1 MKAKDNMNEGW
12 CDEKLKV
19 CLFIESEAK
28 LTKVFCFLPDFLNFF
43 LHFFLGGK
51 TKNNCNNGQGSSAA
65 QASSSTCQ
73 NR

>member
-28 LTKVFCFLPDFLNFF
+28 LTKVFCFLPVFHEFF
-43 LHFFLGGK
+43 STFFFGRENKKYL
-51 TKNNCNNGQGSSAA
+51 
-65 QASSSTCQ
+65 
-73 NR
+73 